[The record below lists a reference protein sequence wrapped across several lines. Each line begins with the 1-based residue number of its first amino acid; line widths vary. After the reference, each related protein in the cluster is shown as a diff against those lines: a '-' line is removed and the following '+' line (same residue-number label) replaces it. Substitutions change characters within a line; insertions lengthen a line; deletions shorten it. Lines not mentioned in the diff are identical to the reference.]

1 VHRGYTLGEFFDE
14 WGQQL
19 GPGRIGPVTGRVTA
33 IYNGRVYQ
41 GSPRGIPLTAHA
53 QIQLEIGA
61 PLVAPESITWP
72 GGL

>member
-1 VHRGYTLGEFFDE
+1 M
-14 WGQQL
+14 
-19 GPGRIGPVTGRVTA
+19 TA

-53 QIQLEIGA
+53 QIQLEIGT